1 MHTKPKCLL
10 VVLMVFLHGFSVYSQ
25 PPVSVLVNGV
35 PVNFDVNPINLEGR
49 ILVPLR
55 GIFESLGVSPQ
66 WDEKTQTV
74 TAQTENI
81 QVTLPIGSKHPTVN
95 GQVVELD
102 VAAMILD
109 GRTMVPTRFIAE
121 SLGATVDWDEASHT
135 VVIRESSV
143 EKTDDSIR
151 DKAYIHEK
159 MGFHLTVPSHWE
171 GRYLIEETE
180 DSVSFYSQ
188 SVRDVE
194 GFHWGGWL
202 FTIYRTEDTPE
213 IREQIK
219 EGITPSEIIAE
230 QHGVLFKKIGP
241 SDVQFPHENQ
251 RVTEEYFALY
261 DETHLITDS
270 FAFR

>member
-1 MHTKPKCLL
+1 MNQKPVCLL

-25 PPVSVLVNGV
+25 PPVSVLVNGA
-35 PVNFDVNPINLEGR
+35 PVNFDVNPINVEGR

-66 WDEKTQTV
+66 WDEKSQTV
-74 TAQTENI
+74 TAQTESI
-81 QVTLPIGSKHPTVN
+81 QVVLPIGSKRPTVN

-102 VAAMILD
+102 VAAVIVE

-121 SLGATVDWDEASHT
+121 SLGAAVDWDETSRT

-143 EKTDDSIR
+143 EKTFADIS
-151 DKAYIHEK
+151 DKEYIHET
-159 MGFHLTVPSHWE
+159 MGFRLTIPSHWE

-202 FTIYRTEDTPE
+202 FSVYRAEDTPE

-230 QHGVLFKKIGP
+230 QHGFLFKKIGP

-251 RVTEEYFALY
+251 AVTEEYFALY